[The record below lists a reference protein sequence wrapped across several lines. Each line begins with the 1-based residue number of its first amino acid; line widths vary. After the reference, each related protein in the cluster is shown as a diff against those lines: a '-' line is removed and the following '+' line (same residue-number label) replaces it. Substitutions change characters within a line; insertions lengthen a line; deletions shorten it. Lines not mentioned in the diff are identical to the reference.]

1 MTLFFKLNFTCLA
14 ILLRCESETVTR
26 YPFNREHTQCPAC
39 LTKQRSV
46 RKISNGRYTR
56 TLDLYLPKNL
66 NSCPRPL
73 SRTENMRENSP
84 KKQLCNN
91 FVKLFVGNKV
101 SSLHLCHAHE
111 LVKYQYKL
119 SSFLEKWAWFWLR
132 RQTSCLPFRSTRFS
146 LRHEISFTSSSER
159 KEKSLYGVVETSLVV
174 LPWHTAMNTLKN
186 QGKRARYAIR
196 RDTRFAASRDRSWDS
211 CVTLTC
217 SFRVLCSSFK
227 ESLGNVSD

>member
-1 MTLFFKLNFTCLA
+1 M
-14 ILLRCESETVTR
+14 TR

-73 SRTENMRENSP
+73 SRTENMRETSP

-91 FVKLFVGNKV
+91 FVKVFVGNKV
-101 SSLHLCHAHE
+101 SSLHLCHAHK

-132 RQTSCLPFRSTRFS
+132 RQTSCLPFRSTRIFS
-146 LRHEISFTSSSER
+146 APRNFLHLLLRKEGKVAVWGCGDFFGCPAMTYRHEYFEESGKTGEVRYSEGHP
-159 KEKSLYGVVETSLVV
+159 L
-174 LPWHTAMNTLKN
+174 
-186 QGKRARYAIR
+186 
-196 RDTRFAASRDRSWDS
+196 RS
-211 CVTLTC
+211 
-217 SFRVLCSSFK
+217 
-227 ESLGNVSD
+227 ESW